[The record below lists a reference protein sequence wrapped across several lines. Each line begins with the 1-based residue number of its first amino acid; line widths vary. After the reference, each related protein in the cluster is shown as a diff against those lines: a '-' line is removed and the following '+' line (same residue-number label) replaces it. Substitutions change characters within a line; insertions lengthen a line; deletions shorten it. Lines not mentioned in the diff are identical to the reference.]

1 MRKTSEVCLKY
12 WNKGL
17 VHPPGFPLQKGGG
30 LADLSKCGCSSV
42 VEFQLPKLVMWVRL
56 PSLAPRGQQKA
67 PLPLFS
73 FSLSPGVYPGAHA
86 GVAQLVEQLICNQQV
101 GGSSPSTSSRQET
114 AFFPL
119 SPFSHAPGLGGTW
132 RHGQAVKTRPFHG
145 CNMGSNPVGVTIP
158 ISAPLNGLG
167 LALFGGDRSDAMAM
181 WRMAI
186 CRLPGRAHSHWRKW
200 GAARAPPGYKG
211 GSF

>member
-86 GVAQLVEQLICNQQV
+86 GVAQLVEHLLCKQV
-101 GGSSPSTSSRQET
+101 ARGSSPRISTILSGCCPTVRRMVWDHGIAGSTPVTRT
-114 AFFPL
+114 RGL
-119 SPFSHAPGLGGTW
+119 SPSHLFSFLNDGWPGLNW
-132 RHGQAVKTRPFHG
+132 LASRPPSG
-145 CNMGSNPVGVTIP
+145 DEKAKK
-158 ISAPLNGLG
+158 ISVDLYSRK
-167 LALFGGDRSDAMAM
+167 DRF
-181 WRMAI
+181 
-186 CRLPGRAHSHWRKW
+186 CGF
-200 GAARAPPGYKG
+200 
-211 GSF
+211 SF